1 MDYEEMTIV
10 TGAKGSTLR
19 MRVKRAVDALRDT
32 LQAPL
37 RAGVFHE

>member
-1 MDYEEMTIV
+1 MTIV

-19 MRVKRAVDALRDT
+19 MRVKRAIEALRCM

-37 RAGVFHE
+37 NEGAFHE